1 MKTRNIFIA
10 GLMALMAAVSC
21 SKTVTPH
28 AQPQAPEI
36 GSLSID
42 ITLDGEMQTK
52 AAYTTET
59 TAEKKISSIQLL
71 IFHADGSLAYY
82 KNLGTSTSQ
91 SNISLTSG
99 SKTVWAVA
107 NAGDLSSV
115 KTLSALTAT
124 SIELAANNDP
134 SSDFVMA
141 GSNTVT
147 VGSST
152 SVAITLSRFV
162 SRIVLNKVTNGL
174 PSAAGALTVNYAFLS
189 NVVGNQTLAAGS
201 DAPSTWY
208 NKMGRKDGA
217 TSSSQIID
225 GSTYTATAPAL
236 TFKSIGSSVSNSSSL
251 TGVPYL
257 FYSYPNSTSTDAN
270 GWSTSF
276 TARKTRLVVAATFGG
291 TKYYYPVTI
300 TGPTARNNT
309 YSVEMTI
316 TGPGSTDPD
325 KPVEK
330 SSFTATITTQSWQGN
345 TVYTETI

>member
-1 MKTRNIFIA
+1 MKRNIIIPFLAAITVVFSCTREQLPQQTQEPQN
-10 GLMALMAAVSC
+10 GL
-21 SKTVTPH
+21 
-28 AQPQAPEI
+28 
-36 GSLSID
+36 LSISIGLEGD
-42 ITLDGEMQTK
+42 SETR

-59 TAEKKISSIQLL
+59 AAEKKITGIQLL
-71 IFHADGSLAYY
+71 IFHSDGSLAYY

-91 SNISLTSG
+91 SDISLTSG

-107 NAGDLSSV
+107 NASDLSSV
-115 KTLSALTAT
+115 KTLSTLKST

-134 SSDFVMA
+134 NSDFVMA
-141 GSNTVT
+141 GNASVT

-152 SVAITLSRFV
+152 SVSVVMSRFV

-174 PSAAGALTVNYAFLS
+174 PSAAGSLTVNYAFLS
-189 NVVGNQTLAAGS
+189 NAVGNQTLAEGS
-201 DAPSTWY
+201 DAPSSWY

-217 TSSSQIID
+217 TASGQIID
-225 GSTYTATAPAL
+225 GSTYTATAPNL
-236 TFKSIGSSVSNSSSL
+236 TFRSISAAVGSNGSL
-251 TGVPYL
+251 SGVPYL
-257 FYSYPNSTSTDAN
+257 FYSYPNSTTGDAS
-270 GWSTSF
+270 GWSSTF

-300 TGPTARNNT
+300 TGPTTRNST

-325 KPVEK
+325 KPVDK
-330 SSFTATITTQSWQGN
+330 GSFKATVSVQTWQGS